1 MLITDE
7 VKVLNMIGVILKH
20 KDLPTFSKDNMVLNS
35 LQNKGYVEYIEQ
47 GDNSFWDLTQKGIS
61 YLKLHF

>member
-7 VKVLNMIGVILKH
+7 VRVLNMIGVILKH

>member
-7 VKVLNMIGVILKH
+7 IRVLNMIGVILEH